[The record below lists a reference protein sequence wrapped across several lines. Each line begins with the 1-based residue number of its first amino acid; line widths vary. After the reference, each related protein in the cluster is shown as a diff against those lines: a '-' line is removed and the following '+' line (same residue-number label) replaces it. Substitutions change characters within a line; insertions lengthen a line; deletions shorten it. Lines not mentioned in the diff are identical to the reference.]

1 MRGLVKISSQE
12 ETRPTDPDPRP
23 LLLSIE
29 TPSALGPVLTYR
41 LHVAWPTLDD
51 VTIYF
56 DTMGIF

>member
-29 TPSALGPVLTYR
+29 TPSGPWTCA
-41 LHVAWPTLDD
+41 HVQTARSMA
-51 VTIYF
+51 YSR
-56 DTMGIF
+56 